1 MTLHFD
7 IIIDLFINKYVFQM
21 DFFRILDLFI
31 QINQA
36 MILSL
41 I

>member
-7 IIIDLFINKYVFQM
+7 IIIDLFINKHVFQM

-36 MILSL
+36 MMLSL